1 MNDKRH
7 PMMDRLPNGNAG
19 SVVCPDRS
27 PGRRGGVNLLVVA
40 AAALLIAAT
49 PLGIVVW
56 RGRTAAALVAY
67 EVLSVLTVV
76 VLVFMTEGVGRVAQ
90 FEVPAALALLL
101 FGGGLAFA
109 RAFERQP

>member
-1 MNDKRH
+1 M
-7 PMMDRLPNGNAG
+7 
-19 SVVCPDRS
+19 VCPDRP
-27 PGRRGGVNLLVVA
+27 PGRRSWVNVLVVV

-56 RGRTAAALVAY
+56 RGRATAALVAY

-76 VLVFMTEGVGRVAQ
+76 VLVFMTEGVGRAAQ

-101 FGGGLAFA
+101 FGGGLVFA
-109 RAFERQP
+109 RALERQP